1 MAYSVKE
8 VIEDLKDELTKH
20 LEEIKTD
27 VKDLNQK
34 VAFQNG
40 RVTKLEEWSKEA
52 KVAIESSVNG
62 VSQYKVDKARLLTL
76 ISVLTLLGTG
86 VIGVSIW
93 GIETKIQNGII
104 DALSVYDIEVR

>member
-1 MAYSVKE
+1 MEYSVKE
-8 VIEDLKDELTKH
+8 VLEERFKELNVH
-20 LEEIKTD
+20 IQEIKTD
-27 VKDLNQK
+27 VKTLNEK
-34 VAFQNG
+34 VGFQNG